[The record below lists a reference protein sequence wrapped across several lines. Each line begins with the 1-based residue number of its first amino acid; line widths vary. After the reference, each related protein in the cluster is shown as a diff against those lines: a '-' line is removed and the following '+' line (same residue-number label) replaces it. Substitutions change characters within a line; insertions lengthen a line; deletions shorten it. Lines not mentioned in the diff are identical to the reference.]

1 MSDMTIGLTWSIG
14 ALALVVSSLLA
25 RQLPMKDWVK
35 MALAW
40 VAIFGL
46 VFLVIRTVAGGDIIA
61 GRSKPV
67 SSLDPVD
74 LFNII
79 YIIG

>member
-1 MSDMTIGLTWSIG
+1 MSDMTIGLIWSIG

-46 VFLVIRTVAGGDIIA
+46 VFLVIRTWQA
-61 GRSKPV
+61 
-67 SSLDPVD
+67 LT
-74 LFNII
+74 
-79 YIIG
+79 

>member
-1 MSDMTIGLTWSIG
+1 MSDMTIGLIWSIG

-46 VFLVIRTVAGGDIIA
+46 VFLVIRTWQAVT
-61 GRSKPV
+61 
-67 SSLDPVD
+67 
-74 LFNII
+74 
-79 YIIG
+79 